1 MPESQE
7 VGRYILPILPSIQ
20 GIGPEIDRKL
30 GKALGGL
37 QKQASDALA
46 GGVRSGVA
54 EAEAAIK
61 KSSDA
66 IAKMRDKE
74 AAAVDKL
81 AAAEARVEEL
91 REKGG
96 SALKRA
102 EAQRNAADRARLAAL
117 RDIEQ
122 QTKSLERAQ
131 ESLNDARKAEENGA
145 RSGAGF
151 LAGMRGSLSGATSA
165 GSDAAASFAE
175 GFAGSSALL
184 RLGARG
190 GPVGIALAAVGA
202 VAGGVLVQNVLAGIE
217 REPGRDLIQARL
229 RLDDASMANVGR
241 AAAKA
246 YVNNFGESVQD
257 NLRAGQLVLQGGL
270 VTDAADPELAGII
283 AKVQAISQYVEG
295 DLTQTTKSAS
305 ILLRSGLAG
314 SAEEAFDI
322 IAAGYAITG
331 DLGGDWLDS
340 IGEYS
345 SGWKNAGLTAQQ
357 ALALIKQAQDNGVDV
372 TDRSADALREFGR
385 RVAENGDDIV
395 TVLDN
400 IGLDGQAMFDKFKR
414 GGPAGFEA
422 FDQVFD
428 RIRAIEDPTRRNQ
441 AAMALLGDTAGD
453 FINAFTQW
461 DPSDAVSK
469 FGSVDGAA
477 QQASDTM
484 SHNVAGSFESAQ
496 RLISQS
502 LDEVQDDL
510 AEAFGPSL
518 EDAAKLVNEH
528 SDDIKGFFVGMANI
542 AIDVG
547 AEILDTVGGITEAA
561 GQLVGGIGNV
571 QGAVLKFQAWQADI
585 RGDGE
590 VADELRRQSEEAFGW
605 GDALEA
611 SGTAMRNA
619 ADRARQ
625 FEIGA
630 RDVGDEVKEADKRT
644 GVWST
649 SLQGVGT
656 DADAAAEN
664 LRRLREEAAK
674 LPMPGSPLIP
684 PGMVPSQG
692 TQPGMLPGMAGIPAI
707 APPSTPG
714 LAGLTPGGGGSGA
727 LINLQL
733 ANQGGGGAEQWRP
746 LVQQALAMY
755 GPQFGVTNAKAWED
769 ALVRQIGTE
778 SGGNPGS
785 VNPNDTD
792 GRGGT
797 QRVAGLLNFL
807 ESTYNSNNVTGLPYM
822 DPFGQIAAAIAYT
835 SRKWGMGAD
844 GSPNQIGRG
853 KGFWNGGK
861 ATGKGGIDNVPAWL
875 TAGEWVS
882 TVDATNANLP
892 WLEAMN
898 NGLVLPRFEQGGLV
912 PELEQIK
919 RVAAGFGLQVTSSM
933 RAGDSG
939 YHGRGLALDVS
950 NGSGNTPQM
959 LAFAQAMAGTFGG
972 QLAELIYD
980 APGWSSNIK
989 DGRVVGP
996 FGQFYT
1002 MAQAG
1007 DHTNHV
1013 HVAVP
1018 GTGSGQTQALGNSPL
1033 AGVMPT
1039 AGPTTV
1045 PLTNAFGAGYQ
1056 PGTGTPGYNDLGEP
1070 GYYQTDPR
1078 QIAQADRRAADA
1090 QQNIADADQRIA
1102 DAKAARADL
1111 EDDLTATAEQRAKA
1125 DRAIADAEKAAG
1137 RAREDA
1143 VWAQQDADEARQGRF
1158 TAARK
1163 QAQKTGKG
1171 SASDLS
1177 PLGGI
1182 VGSFFKESLGLDGS
1196 MFPDLGNLG
1205 IVKLANAILGIGF
1218 EPQQGAGFPWQT
1230 GYANGDGTPWSG
1242 NPFAQPGS
1250 PGEGGGTSGLPF
1262 GMIPNAIDAAGYGQP
1277 GMAPPGTPASG
1288 MGLGHLPGPVDQS
1301 RNVHINVASGP
1312 GPQEI
1317 ADTARREFNSVD
1329 RLNTYV
1335 PKGS

>member
-117 RDIEQ
+117 REIEQ

-246 YVNNFGESVQD
+246 YVDNFGESVQD

-295 DLTQTTKSAS
+295 DLAQTTKSAS

-385 RVAENGDDIV
+385 RIAENGDDIV

-400 IGLDGQAMFDKFKR
+400 IGLDGEAMFDKFKQ

-428 RIRAIEDPTRRNQ
+428 RIRSIEDPTRRNQ

-461 DPSDAVSK
+461 DPSDAVNK

-484 SHNVAGSFESAQ
+484 SHNVVGSFESAK
-496 RLISQS
+496 RLIGQS

-619 ADRARQ
+619 AERARK

-630 RDVGDEVKEADKRT
+630 RDVGDEVTEADKRT
-644 GVWST
+644 GWWST
-649 SLQGVGT
+649 SLKGVGT

-664 LRRLREEAAK
+664 LRRLREEAGR

-692 TQPGMLPGMAGIPAI
+692 TQPGMLPGMAGVPAI

-727 LINLQL
+727 LISLQL

-769 ALVRQIGTE
+769 ALVRQISTE

-861 ATGKGGIDNVPAWL
+861 ATGPGGIDNVPAWL

-882 TVDATNANLP
+882 TVDATRANLP

-912 PELEQIK
+912 PELEQVKKI
-919 RVAAGFGLQVTSSM
+919 AAGFGLQVTSSM

-939 YHGRGLALDVS
+939 YHGRGLALDLS

-959 LAFAQAMAGTFGG
+959 LAFAQAMAGNFGG

-980 APGWSSNIK
+980 APGWASNIK

-1007 DHTNHV
+1007 DHTDHV
-1013 HVAVP
+1013 HVAVR
-1018 GTGSGQTQALGNSPL
+1018 GAGAGQTQALGNSPL
-1033 AGVMPT
+1033 SGVMPT

-1056 PGTGTPGYNDLGEP
+1056 PGQGTPGYNDLGEP

-1171 SASDLS
+1171 SSSDLS

-1242 NPFAQPGS
+1242 NPFAQPGA

-1317 ADTARREFNSVD
+1317 ADTARRELNSVD